1 MKPIRTIL
9 CFFAALF
16 LFCSPLV
23 AQNQVM
29 ITVHLSPPYSHR
41 FADYNQYQVQ
51 LFLSLTN
58 TTQQE
63 LQMKVIGEINGQG
76 NGLFIKTRPD
86 YIPNQ
91 IITLA
96 PGETRQFRGNELT
109 GHFDRNNTEDN
120 ISDQLETD
128 ILRSGLLPQDVD
140 RKSVV

>member
-9 CFFAALF
+9 YLFAALF

-76 NGLFIKTRPD
+76 NGLFIKPARITFPTRSLPWRRVK
-86 YIPNQ
+86 PAN
-91 IITLA
+91 
-96 PGETRQFRGNELT
+96 
-109 GHFDRNNTEDN
+109 
-120 ISDQLETD
+120 
-128 ILRSGLLPQDVD
+128 SGATN
-140 RKSVV
+140 